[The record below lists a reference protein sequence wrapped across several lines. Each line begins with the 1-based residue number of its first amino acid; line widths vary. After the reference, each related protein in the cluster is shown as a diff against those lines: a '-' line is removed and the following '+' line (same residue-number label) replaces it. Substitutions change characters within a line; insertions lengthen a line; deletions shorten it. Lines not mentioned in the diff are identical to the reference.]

1 MELSH
6 ISPPDRL
13 GELQI
18 ALEQAKLYEMKIK
31 NFILPISDVW
41 SNSFLWILA
50 MTCIWFSMGL
60 HGSELPSLRELPGLY
75 PAIASFI
82 HCCSVPKSCP
92 TLCDPMDCN
101 IPGFTVLHYLLE
113 FAQTHVHL
121 GSVAIQP
128 SHPLLSP
135 PSSALNLSQHQV
147 FFHRVDSW
155 HQVAKVL
162 ELQNQSLQRIFKVD
176 FL

>member
-1 MELSH
+1 MCEATVS
-6 ISPPDRL
+6 
-13 GELQI
+13 
-18 ALEQAKLYEMKIK
+18 
-31 NFILPISDVW
+31 
-41 SNSFLWILA
+41 LWILA

-113 FAQTHVHL
+113 FSQTHVHWV
-121 GSVAIQP
+121 SVAIQP

-147 FFHRVDSW
+147 FFSSCWLLASGSQSTGTSESVLTMNIQGWFPLGLTGFISLLFKGLSRVFSSTT
-155 HQVAKVL
+155 V
-162 ELQNQSLQRIFKVD
+162 
-176 FL
+176 